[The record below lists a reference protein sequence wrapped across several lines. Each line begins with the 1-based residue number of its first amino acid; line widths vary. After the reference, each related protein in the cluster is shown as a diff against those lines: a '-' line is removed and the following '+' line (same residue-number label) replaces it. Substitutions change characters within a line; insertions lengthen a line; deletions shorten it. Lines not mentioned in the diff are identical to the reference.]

1 MKRKTGII
9 IISVCLF
16 VMIAEMLAFF
26 VFIKPAIR
34 VRDFYYASDAGDCD
48 EMITIF
54 KKLPN
59 SKKEEAI
66 SVLKDVSVHY
76 TNEYIEGKIAY
87 EDLNKILQCGLE
99 IDGIARKNDVRGVT
113 GFSSTLIDCY
123 IYANQKELERIFQ
136 LCVDEY
142 KENGKSD
149 IYYRYVNDFKNV
161 YNLSFTKSGNDF
173 DDTKTITNEH
183 YINAIVGN
191 MESIVSKTVRDY
203 ASGIAPKEIID
214 TYVDVL
220 NDCFVGNEKNS
231 FERLNNLK
239 QNLDAYVTDYRKFVE
254 MMGEE
259 KFAEVYSQINDYLA
273 ENKGKEGFEE
283 REKSYVKLSQ
293 KALEAAKGYYPSEI
307 NAMLGRGEIDQ
318 AAEMIRNVESVF
330 GNEVNLSKHK
340 EYINSE
346 WKRAYCNY
354 MSNYEINLQNS
365 IEEGVVVGEY
375 CNSKDVDLAANKPNL
390 MCLVRMDEGG
400 IPELILYNSRS
411 GYTYILTYVDGE
423 VKLAGCLK
431 VENYCENSEY
441 IIGTPYSKNVMSMDI
456 KYELYKFDRSK
467 PSFEVV
473 NTIIAKGDNS
483 YFNIDGEEY
492 FPKTEDGE
500 YTGESIPNLKKRTN
514 EKVNEIL
521 KNAVGGGFEPGEKE
535 SVSIGRAFNYIFEY

>member
-1 MKRKTGII
+1 
-9 IISVCLF
+9 
-16 VMIAEMLAFF
+16 
-26 VFIKPAIR
+26 
-34 VRDFYYASDAGDCD
+34 
-48 EMITIF
+48 
-54 KKLPN
+54 
-59 SKKEEAI
+59 
-66 SVLKDVSVHY
+66 
-76 TNEYIEGKIAY
+76 
-87 EDLNKILQCGLE
+87 
-99 IDGIARKNDVRGVT
+99 
-113 GFSSTLIDCY
+113 
-123 IYANQKELERIFQ
+123 
-136 LCVDEY
+136 
-142 KENGKSD
+142 
-149 IYYRYVNDFKNV
+149 
-161 YNLSFTKSGNDF
+161 
-173 DDTKTITNEH
+173 
-183 YINAIVGN
+183 
-191 MESIVSKTVRDY
+191 
-203 ASGIAPKEIID
+203 
-214 TYVDVL
+214 
-220 NDCFVGNEKNS
+220 
-231 FERLNNLK
+231 
-239 QNLDAYVTDYRKFVE
+239 
-254 MMGEE
+254 
-259 KFAEVYSQINDYLA
+259 
-273 ENKGKEGFEE
+273 
-283 REKSYVKLSQ
+283 
-293 KALEAAKGYYPSEI
+293 
-307 NAMLGRGEIDQ
+307 
-318 AAEMIRNVESVF
+318 MIRNVESVF

-483 YFNIDGEEY
+483 YFNIDG
-492 FPKTEDGE
+492 
-500 YTGESIPNLKKRTN
+500 
-514 EKVNEIL
+514 L